1 MALTIRTFCLVIAA
15 ILFAAATL
23 FVPAAPPRFNLMAAG
38 LTFLTLA
45 FLFP

>member
-15 ILFAAATL
+15 ILFAAAAIW
-23 FVPAAPPRFNLMAAG
+23 VAAPPRFNLVAAG